1 MFKTLVQLSNNQII
15 KRIAPLSIKI
25 ADDLAD
31 DIKNFQK
38 YIPVIAVFSNPGL
51 KQRHFYQI
59 TKTIKYEGDPLTS
72 SSNLF
77 LNKVIGLGAAEHI
90 EELEVIS

>member
-1 MFKTLVQLSNNQII
+1 MFKNLNQLTHNPII
-15 KRIAPLSIKI
+15 KKIAPLTIKI
-25 ADDLAD
+25 AEDLAD

-51 KQRHFYQI
+51 KQRHFNQI
-59 TKTIKYEGDPLTS
+59 TKVIHHEGDPLS
-72 SSNLF
+72 SSSHLF

-90 EELEVIS
+90 

>member
-1 MFKTLVQLSNNQII
+1 MYKNIIALSNNHII
-15 KRIAPLSIKI
+15 KRLAPLTIKI
-25 ADDLAD
+25 AEDLGD
-31 DIKNFQK
+31 DIKNFQQ

-51 KQRHFYQI
+51 KPRHFLKI
-59 TKTIKYEGDPLTS
+59 SKAIHYEGDTLST

-77 LNKVIGLGAAEHI
+77 LNKVVGLGAAEHI

>member
-1 MFKTLVQLSNNQII
+1 MYKTLVQLSNNQTI
-15 KRIAPLSIKI
+15 KKIAPLTIKI

-59 TKTIKYEGDPLTS
+59 TKAIKYEGDPLTS

-77 LNKVIGLGAAEHI
+77 LNKVIGLGAA
-90 EELEVIS
+90 

>member
-15 KRIAPLSIKI
+15 KKIAPLSIKI

-31 DIKNFQK
+31 DIKSFQK

-51 KQRHFYQI
+51 KQRHFHQI
-59 TKTIKYEGDPLTS
+59 T
-72 SSNLF
+72 
-77 LNKVIGLGAAEHI
+77 
-90 EELEVIS
+90 